1 MERGMPSLSE
11 IESFKQNM
19 KQPEILE
26 RPGSNTPDSLE
37 IIMEQNRRTAHELD
51 LLLKKSKARR
61 KKEVSIAAVL
71 ATIAIGAGIKITDA
85 FASGDST
92 SKDDLVS
99 LELAPD
105 AKVNINYES
114 LRELDSEFTPERVDA
129 ILGTLPQGFITG
141 EVSSIEFN
149 KDAESKMGEQ
159 YGKEMNDKGKAV
171 ASTKG
176 GWKKTGADIDFLATS
191 KGYSSAYNVRTL
203 IHEIGHANAFDTL
216 RNLTNSERIA
226 LEKKLIIRLEDPNRF
241 QSAYVED
248 IPNERKVKEDEYWA
262 EIFEAY
268 INKKQNLPTED
279 AVLVAEVIAAKDPN
293 FDRDEQLRRR
303 NIEVMAMME
312 GELQRALDNL
322 SPVMQGRHQVWLDN
336 HKDKL
341 GHAIDQK
348 KQKLGRAELVSFLQV
363 SLNSD
368 DQVAFINQY
377 ISFCEKREEL
387 LSEGANFDLKDLL
400 PYAQFVDEKIPKSLE
415 PEKAKELLDK
425 VEAIINK
432 YDLVIGKHRDAHI
445 SQEEQKELTSVKHA
459 KILDITYNL
468 LSEFNS

>member
-1 MERGMPSLSE
+1 MERGTPSLSE

-19 KQPEILE
+19 KQSETLE

-37 IIMEQNRRTAHELD
+37 MLVEQNRRTAHELS
-51 LLLKKSKARR
+51 LLLERAKARR
-61 KKEVSIAAVL
+61 KKEKAVAAVL
-71 ATIAIGAGIKITDA
+71 ATIAIGAGFKIKEA
-85 FASGDST
+85 VASGNST
-92 SKDDLVS
+92 SKDSLAS

-129 ILGTLPQGFITG
+129 ILGTLPQGFIAG

-171 ASTKG
+171 ASTSG

-191 KGYSSAYNVRTL
+191 KGHSSAYKVRTL

-216 RNLTNSERIA
+216 RNLTDSGRIA
-226 LEKKLIIRLEDPNRF
+226 LEKKLIIRLEAPNRF

-248 IPNERKVKEDEYWA
+248 IPNEKKVKEDEYWA

-322 SPVMQGRHQVWLDN
+322 SPVMQGRHQVWLEN
-336 HKDKL
+336 HKDRV
-341 GHAIDQK
+341 GQAIDQK
-348 KQKLGRAELVSFLQV
+348 KQKLGRAELVSFFES
-363 SLNSD
+363 SLTDD
-368 DQVAFINQY
+368 DQIAFVSQY
-377 ISFCEKREEL
+377 VSFCEQREEL
-387 LSEGANFDLKDLL
+387 LSEGPNLDLKDLL

-415 PEKAKELLDK
+415 PEQAKQLLDK
-425 VEAIINK
+425 VDAIINK
-432 YDLVIGKHRDAHI
+432 YDLVIGNHRGVQI
-445 SQEEQKELTSVKHA
+445 STEERNELTSTKNA
-459 KILDITYNL
+459 KILSVIYNL